1 MADIKEKVKEQLD
14 QANQSIE
21 QIAKAGRGLVIKLSD
36 GTSKQFNDLIK
47 VGQQQ
52 EEEGKTIV
60 SQVRATW
67 EGQLSSKEYAGKVK
81 LAALGLVTKTKDGAQ
96 RFFDELVQ
104 LGENQ
109 KSEPVVAAAVKKPV
123 VAAKPA
129 TAAPKKSEVAA

>member
-36 GTSKQFNDLIK
+36 GTNKQFNDLIK

-60 SQVRATW
+60 SQVRSTW
-67 EGQLSSKEYAGKVK
+67 EGQLSGKEYVGKVK

-96 RFFDELVQ
+96 RLFDELVQ

-109 KSEPVVAAAVKKPV
+109 KSEPVAAAAVKKPV

-129 TAAPKKSEVAA
+129 AAPKKSEVAA